1 MSVAIVLQ
9 VILEDT
15 DSRSLLI
22 DFAGMF
28 YADRSAMELGDI
40 FHGTLVTITRRLR
53 LLEDLRPNLETD
65 KVRPA
70 SQQWLAWHRN
80 EKAQR

>member
-1 MSVAIVLQ
+1 MISDDA
-9 VILEDT
+9 
-15 DSRSLLI
+15 DSNSLLI

-65 KVRPA
+65 KVRPVL
-70 SQQWLAWHRN
+70 QQWLDWHRN